1 MSVCNIVHKV
11 VESARMAEGQ
21 KRRGAGNISSETEMK
36 SSAADRTTRE
46 APDASALKRR
56 GLLLGAG
63 AAGAAVIA
71 AQALPT
77 APTEVAAAP
86 AKPPRDDK
94 AGYQLTQHVLRYYE
108 TTKV

>member
-1 MSVCNIVHKV
+1 
-11 VESARMAEGQ
+11 
-21 KRRGAGNISSETEMK
+21 MK
-36 SSAADRTTRE
+36 SSAADRTTPE
-46 APDASALKRR
+46 APAASPTKRR

-63 AAGAAVIA
+63 AASAAVIA
-71 AQALPT
+71 ARVLPT

-86 AKPPRDDK
+86 AKPARDDK